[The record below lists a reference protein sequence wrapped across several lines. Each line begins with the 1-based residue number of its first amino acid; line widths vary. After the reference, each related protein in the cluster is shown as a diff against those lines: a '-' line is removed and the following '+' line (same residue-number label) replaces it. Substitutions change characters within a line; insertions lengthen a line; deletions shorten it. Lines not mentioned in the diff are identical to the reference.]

1 MKKLL
6 AVLLV
11 IAMVLTCT
19 ACKSKKNNSIKNEF
33 SLGTLNGQSYIN
45 NFLGLGCLM
54 PSNWTMLDSEKL
66 QKIPVED
73 GEVCAMYATASAR
86 EVVRIDFRPM
96 SEDQLN
102 SLDLEQFCTDYLT
115 GLNPFIE
122 DAANPVQDSYQ
133 SISVTIGREPLNGVS
148 RVASQNDITIYY
160 AAFAI
165 KCDGYVAR
173 ISINSFVNGR
183 AEQIMSR
190 FYRT

>member
-19 ACKSKKNNSIKNEF
+19 ACKSKKNNTIKNEF
-33 SLGTLNGQSYIN
+33 SLGTLNGQSYVN

-54 PSNWTMLDSEKL
+54 PSNWTMLDSEKI
-66 QKIPVED
+66 QKIPVAD
-73 GEVCAMYATASAR
+73 GEICAMYATASAR

-102 SLDLEQFCTDYLT
+102 SLDLEQFCTDYLA

-122 DAANPVQDSYQ
+122 DAANPVQNAYK

-148 RVASQNDITIYY
+148 RIASQNDITIYY

-173 ISINSFVNGR
+173 ISINSFVEGR
-183 AEQIMSR
+183 TEQIMSR